1 MQDSLR
7 PEKVNPD
14 CGFGHLSQS
23 DIAVS
28 LDRQHET
35 EAGWEV
41 RSMKV
46 SLILAVSFLSGCGAV
61 QSLEQLEE
69 QALVTGNWS
78 AVEARERSIQRRIES
93 APIQG
98 PSGYYGLCELTAAA
112 KRCACL
118 SGRSFNSM
126 MVTY

>member
-1 MQDSLR
+1 
-7 PEKVNPD
+7 
-14 CGFGHLSQS
+14 
-23 DIAVS
+23 
-28 LDRQHET
+28 
-35 EAGWEV
+35 
-41 RSMKV
+41 MKV
-46 SLILAVSFLSGCGAV
+46 ILILAICFLSGCGAL

-93 APIQG
+93 APIQC
-98 PSGYYGLCELTAAA
+98 PTGYYGVCELTVAA

-126 MVTY
+126 AVTF